1 MSSKNDLIVRNIF
14 YMSENLGIRIKNC
27 RENIRLSQ
35 DGLAKI
41 FDVSRTTV
49 TNWESGTNLPDVKK
63 LAVMAELFKV
73 SLDWLARGEESNY
86 KPPISNLTELTGN
99 AKIVSAK
106 FFPKIDRV
114 TAGNYSNNV
123 YEENIIDMVYID
135 YPKNNCFVVEVEGD
149 SMQCDDPDKS
159 INPGDNLLIDPSETP
174 MQGDL
179 IIIKTSEQRQMVKQY
194 FYRNDLIE
202 LHSYNPKHPII
213 YIDPNQLEYMFRVVY
228 HQPKGRK
235 K

>member
-1 MSSKNDLIVRNIF
+1 MSDPISDNSVTFRKSVGN
-14 YMSENLGIRIKNC
+14 RIKNSV
-27 RENIRLSQ
+27 RMKGLTDKEFGDLVGVGESTVRHYYLGTRYPQ
-35 DGLAKI
+35 DQKIIEIAKI
-41 FDVSRTTV
+41 L
-49 TNWESGTNLPDVKK
+49 N
-63 LAVMAELFKV
+63 V
-73 SLDWLARGEESNY
+73 SLEWLLTGVESNY
-86 KPPISNLTELTGN
+86 KPPISNVSELGGN
-99 AKIVSAK
+99 AKIVNAK
-106 FFPKIDRV
+106 FYPKIDRV

-123 YEENIIDMVYID
+123 YPDNIIDMVYID

-213 YIDPNQLEYMFRVVY
+213 YLDPGQLEYMFRVVY

>member
-1 MSSKNDLIVRNIF
+1 MSDPI
-14 YMSENLGIRIKNC
+14 SENSVTFRKNVGNRIKNSV
-27 RENIRLSQ
+27 RMKGLTDKEFGELIGVGESTVRHYYLGTRYPQ
-35 DGLAKI
+35 DQKI
-41 FDVSRTTV
+41 IDIAQIL
-49 TNWESGTNLPDVKK
+49 N
-63 LAVMAELFKV
+63 V
-73 SLDWLARGEESNY
+73 SLEWLLTGIESSY
-86 KPPISNLTELTGN
+86 KPPVSNLKELAGNVKLVN
-99 AKIVSAK
+99 AK
-106 FFPKIDRV
+106 FYPKIDRV

-123 YEENIIDMVYID
+123 YPDNIIDMVYID